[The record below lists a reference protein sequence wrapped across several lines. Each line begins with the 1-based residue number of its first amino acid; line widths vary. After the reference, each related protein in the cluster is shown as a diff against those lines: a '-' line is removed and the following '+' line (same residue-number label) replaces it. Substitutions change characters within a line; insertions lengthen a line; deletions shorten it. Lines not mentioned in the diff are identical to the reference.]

1 MVVAGSSF
9 FTVPDAPKNGGGPII
24 VWLVGEHDLSTDDAL
39 CATLASAIALDSA
52 GLILDLSGVEFMA
65 ASTLG
70 VIVWARAFLRQRAR
84 SLTGR
89 APSARAR
96 RVIGAC
102 NLNDLVGPSLDIDG
116 HVAVEALDSW
126 VAVGAVERGDRQAS
140 PSVRLPERVPAFVG
154 PTIDLMAQ
162 AVSSAGTGLQAD
174 DLYASSTGPLQA
186 KTTYSASNKE
196 AFATVFEHS

>member
-1 MVVAGSSF
+1 M
-9 FTVPDAPKNGGGPII
+9 
-24 VWLVGEHDLSTDDAL
+24 
-39 CATLASAIALDSA
+39 
-52 GLILDLSGVEFMA
+52 
-65 ASTLG
+65 
-70 VIVWARAFLRQRAR
+70 
-84 SLTGR
+84 
-89 APSARAR
+89 
-96 RVIGAC
+96 
-102 NLNDLVGPSLDIDG
+102 NDLVGPSLDIDG